1 MKKKKRKRAG
11 DAAFLVDQEVLS
23 GRIITLTLVTLG
35 CCRGVQCRKSYKGI
49 EQVSPDDFRRLVIEP
64 DGEDPAELARWRVE
78 HRKTV
83 TKLWLDAQIMF
94 YGLPLLPETREYRLK
109 VVRNWMKMGTICL
122 EGMTAFWDNQF
133 DAYNKC
139 LESHPKRQEFDQLT
153 TLEEKLALGPDLLM
167 DTYFLDR
174 NTTPEA
180 LSFTS
185 FDWEKV
191 KPAADKVET
200 LYARV
205 VGTGKKK
212 VLRIGWKLHEVMHP
226 IHQDLADNAVRR
238 EIGKLSA
245 RVARMQPHHDYM
257 ERRKNKTSEDGPSIV
272 GSYHMEITGTGWKD
286 ELYRPDNMWMDI
298 RESWMT
304 EGVYEAMF
312 DFGPALKGM
321 MLISTDKGRANEE
334 EDDSRVAFLQ
344 GFLYAIKR
352 LKKSDEHEAA
362 FAAHK
367 YTALLRGSHR
377 VPEWAGDM
385 SDTYTSETNGVLTF
399 KDGEL
404 CGFSLSRLCERFS
417 DVPALSPLEGK
428 VRGLKV
434 SERPQHEMVVPQPER
449 PVDVIERM
457 LDMTRDDLDPSRKRK
472 RADWGSLREYTMD
485 MNFYMLHS
493 VVGGL

>member
-1 MKKKKRKRAG
+1 MRERNH
-11 DAAFLVDQEVLS
+11 VQEARVSVSDIELQPLDPK
-23 GRIITLTLVTLG
+23 GYYNARFPLT
-35 CCRGVQCRKSYKGI
+35 
-49 EQVSPDDFRRLVIEP
+49 
-64 DGEDPAELARWRVE
+64 AR
-78 HRKTV
+78 
-83 TKLWLDAQIMF
+83 
-94 YGLPLLPETREYRLK
+94 
-109 VVRNWMKMGTICL
+109 CL
-122 EGMTAFWDNQF
+122 EGMIAFWDKQF
-133 DAYNKC
+133 EAYNKC

-153 TLEEKLALGPDLLM
+153 TLEEKLALDPDLFM

-180 LSFTS
+180 LSFAK

-205 VGTGKKK
+205 VGPGKKK

-245 RVARMQPHHDYM
+245 SVARMQPHHDYM
-257 ERRKNKTSEDGPSIV
+257 ERRKNKTPEEGPSIV

-321 MLISTDKGRANEE
+321 MLISTDKGALTVHSRIMDTMDFAEPEE
-334 EDDSRVAFLQ
+334 EEDSRVAFLQ
-344 GFLYAIKR
+344 GFLYAMKR

-367 YTALLRGSHR
+367 SPSYRTRATPPDPPPTRYTALLRGSHR

-385 SDTYTSETNGVLTF
+385 SDTYTSETNGVLDF

-404 CGFSLSRLCERFS
+404 CEFSLACLCESFS

-428 VRGLKV
+428 VRGFKV

-449 PVDVIERM
+449 PTDVIERM

-493 VVGGL
+493 VDGGL